1 VAEDSDLEKTES
13 ATPKRLAKAREEG
26 QVARSRELSTF
37 ALLSAGFY
45 GAWALSGT
53 IGGHLQALLRN
64 ALTFN
69 HAAAFDTNRMLSG
82 AGVAA
87 REGLLAVMPV
97 LALTGVA
104 ALLAPMALGGWLI
117 STKSLEPKFSRL
129 NPITGLG
136 RIFSVN
142 GPIQLGMSLAKTL
155 VVGGIG
161 GFAVWNHREEVLG
174 LVTQTPVRALGDA
187 FHLIAVCC
195 GTTVAGML
203 VVAGLDV
210 PYQLWQYHRKLR
222 MTKEEVKREHR
233 ENEGDPHVKG
243 RIRQQQR
250 AMARRRMMA
259 QVPKADVVVTN
270 PTHFAVAL
278 RYADGEMGAPK
289 VIAKGVNLVAARIR
303 ELAVEHDIPLL
314 EAPPLARAL
323 YHNVDLNREIPGSLY
338 GAVAQVLAW
347 VYQLKRFRAHGG
359 DVPME
364 PTDLD
369 VPADLDKGAVS
380 AEDEQEEA
388 EDTLGPDAAASD
400 GANHVNP
407 AAASAAE
414 DRAAG
419 PAGTSAGTEGSDGA
433 GRSANSPDSSN
444 ARRGNEG
451 ASE

>member
-1 VAEDSDLEKTES
+1 MAEDSDLEKTES
-13 ATPKRLAKAREEG
+13 ATPKRLQKAREEG

-45 GAWALSGT
+45 GTWILSTG
-53 IGGHLQALLRN
+53 IGGHLQAMLRG
-64 ALTFN
+64 AFTFN
-69 HAAAFDTNRMLSG
+69 HASAFDTSRMLSG
-82 AGVAA
+82 AAVAV
-87 REGLLAVMPV
+87 REGLYATLPV

-104 ALLAPMALGGWLI
+104 ALLAPMALGGWLF

-129 NPITGLG
+129 NPIEGLG

-155 VVGGIG
+155 VVGVIG
-161 GFAVWNHREEVLG
+161 TMAVWQRHEEILG
-174 LVTQTPVRALGDA
+174 LALQPVPRALADA
-187 FHLIAVCC
+187 FRLVAVCC
-195 GTTVAGML
+195 GTTVAGMF
-203 VVAGLDV
+203 VVAALDV
-210 PYQLWQYHRKLR
+210 PYQLWSYYRKLR

-243 RIRQQQR
+243 RIRAQQR

-278 RYADGEMGAPK
+278 QYTDGQMRAPK

-303 ELAVEHDIPLL
+303 EIATEHNVPLL

-323 YHNVDLNREIPGSLY
+323 YHNVDLNREIPGPLY

-347 VYQLKRFRAHGG
+347 VYQLKRFREHGG

-369 VPADLDKGAVS
+369 VPAELDKGPVA
-380 AEDEQEEA
+380 DEEA
-388 EDTLGPDAAASD
+388 DEEASDTLGPDQ
-400 GANHVNP
+400 P
-407 AAASAAE
+407 AA
-414 DRAAG
+414 G
-419 PAGTSAGTEGSDGA
+419 QTSSGGA
-433 GRSANSPDSSN
+433 KKP
-444 ARRGNEG
+444 RRGNEG

>member
-13 ATPKRLAKAREEG
+13 ATPKRLEKAREEG
-26 QVARSRELSTF
+26 QVARSRELATF
-37 ALLSAGFY
+37 ALLSAGFL
-45 GAWALSGT
+45 GAWGMSGT
-53 IGGHLQALLRN
+53 IGAHLQAMLRG
-64 ALTFN
+64 AFTFG
-69 HAAAFDTNRMLSG
+69 HAGAFDTNRMLSG

-87 REGLLAVMPV
+87 REGLLALLPV

-104 ALLAPMALGGWLI
+104 ALLAPMALGGWLV

-129 NPITGLG
+129 DPVAGLG

-161 GFAVWNHREEVLG
+161 GLAIWQRRDEILG
-174 LVTQTPVRALGDA
+174 LAMQPAPRAFADGL
-187 FHLIAVCC
+187 HLVAVCC
-195 GTTVAGML
+195 AMTVAGL
-203 VVAGLDV
+203 FVVAALDV
-210 PYQLWQYHRKLR
+210 PYQLWQHHRKLR
-222 MTKEEVKREHR
+222 MTKEEVKREMR

-278 RYADGEMGAPK
+278 QYTDGEMRAPK

-303 ELAVEHDIPLL
+303 EIAAEHGVPLL

-323 YHNVDLNREIPGSLY
+323 YHNVELNREIPGPLY
-338 GAVAQVLAW
+338 GAVAEVLAW
-347 VYQLKRFRAHGG
+347 VYQLKRFRTEGG
-359 DVPME
+359 PAPAA

-369 VPADLDKGAVS
+369 VPPELDQGKVS
-380 AEDEQEEA
+380 DEQADDE
-388 EDTLGPDAAASD
+388 ASD
-400 GANHVNP
+400 ALSGTAD
-407 AAASAAE
+407 
-414 DRAAG
+414 DRR
-419 PAGTSAGTEGSDGA
+419 D
-433 GRSANSPDSSN
+433 ND
-444 ARRGNEG
+444 ARRRNEG
-451 ASE
+451 ESA